1 MVAFD
6 RPVGARPGTNE
17 IKYICAL
24 HQSGENIRSD
34 GSINSEDIQVY
45 LLSRFGIKVTL
56 DEVQTIIMDGMG
68 GSSNDD
74 EVLDLMEVTAIILIP
89 LLLKAAYVEGSY
101 DDVEN
106 SSNNRTLPPGVLP
119 PPSDLL
125 ADCANIIIHDVIKKN
140 SSSNEFGNTTA
151 SSEIMIT
158 TEFVKNILLLYGEDE
173 LATNQTL
180 LEEMVQACSINDVI
194 VDDDASTKIFDVKS
208 FGRGLTSD
216 ARLYDLRNETRQSS
230 IIEDIFNHGCENSNS
245 NSSSNNTSRN
255 SKTSENAT
263 SSLDVQ
269 LGAMEEEANQI
280 RRSTTTTTTTSRNGS
295 NNNSNNN
302 NSVTTKEV
310 QRIYTAPA
318 IDMIAGTYRS
328 KGKVMI
334 ECQLKNNYRMNKQN
348 EQNSHNMFFLLFY
361 SLS

>member
-1 MVAFD
+1 MVEFS

-24 HQSGENIRSD
+24 HQSGETIRSD
-34 GSINSEDIQVY
+34 GSINNEDIQVY
-45 LLSRFGIKVTL
+45 LLSRFGIKVSL
-56 DEVQTIIMDGMG
+56 EEVQTIIMDGMG

-101 DDVEN
+101 ADGEN
-106 SSNNRTLPPGVLP
+106 NNNINNNNSDSGSKTLPPGVLP

-125 ADCANIIIHDVIKKN
+125 ADCANIIIHDVAKKN
-140 SSSNEFGNTTA
+140 SNKSSIEFGTTAAVAAAAA

-173 LATNQTL
+173 LANNQTL
-180 LEEMVQACSINDVI
+180 LEEMVQACSIGDNNNVLA
-194 VDDDASTKIFDVKS
+194 DDDDTSTKIFDAKS

-216 ARLYDLRNETRQSS
+216 VRLYDLRNETRQSS
-230 IIEDIFNHGCENSNS
+230 IIEDIFSNHGCENSNS
-245 NSSSNNTSRN
+245 N
-255 SKTSENAT
+255 KTSEESTT
-263 SSLDVQ
+263 SSLDVR
-269 LGAMEEEANQI
+269 LGATEEEANQN
-280 RRSTTTTTTTSRNGS
+280 RSITITTNG
-295 NNNSNNN
+295 NN
-302 NSVTTKEV
+302 V

-334 ECQLKNNYRMNKQN
+334 ECR
-348 EQNSHNMFFLLFY
+348 
-361 SLS
+361 